1 MPTGRGQDSH
11 ALDELQEHSLVL
23 VAVTVWGV
31 SDMTDGEQQAGLCLA
46 TSDCNDHLKNPD

>member
-1 MPTGRGQDSH
+1 MPTGRAQDSH